1 MSTSQQLE
9 QTPTP
14 PKKEDLHYNSHLEE
28 LVASEAEKSLCL
40 RWLHDQSEKRYA
52 HFNTVIQFPI
62 IVISALAGT
71 ASIGQDSL
79 FGKSEA
85 APIVIGL
92 MSLTVTILNVISNF
106 FGWAKRAEGHRISG
120 VNYGKLHRWISI
132 ELALPRDQRVPAK
145 HFLKEIREQVDRLNE
160 TSPPVPQVVIT
171 SFKVNMKN
179 LKDNVSVPEICNE
192 IRNVEVYRG
201 SNREEGHD
209 DHESVASVQVEMTNP
224 LYQHQHEIPVQE
236 TIQQPLQQIQQ
247 QIQQPL
253 QQIQQQVLQPLQ
265 QVQQVLQPLQQV
277 QQVLQQ
283 PKSTSRASTRSK

>member
-9 QTPTP
+9 QAIVPV
-14 PKKEDLHYNSHLEE
+14 KKEDLHYNSHLEE

-40 RWLHDQSEKRYA
+40 RWLHDQSEKRYS

-71 ASIGQDSL
+71 ASIGQESL
-79 FGKSEA
+79 FGKAEA

-106 FGWAKRAEGHRISG
+106 FGWSKRAEGHRISS

-160 TSPPVPQVVIT
+160 TSPPVPQKIIT
-171 SFKVNMKN
+171 MFKTDMKN
-179 LKDNVSVPEICNE
+179 LKENVSVPEICND

-201 SNREEGHD
+201 TNRD
-209 DHESVASVQVEMTNP
+209 DTDTRDDRSVESVQIEMTNP
-224 LYQHQHEIPVQE
+224 LYNHEPNQM
-236 TIQQPLQQIQQ
+236 IQDGTQLIQQ
-247 QIQQPL
+247 QANQI
-253 QQIQQQVLQPLQ
+253 IQQQANQLVQQGTQMVQQQANQMLQ
-265 QVQQVLQPLQQV
+265 QVQN
-277 QQVLQQ
+277 
-283 PKSTSRASTRSK
+283 TSRSSSKGR

>member
-1 MSTSQQLE
+1 MSTSQQLD
-9 QTPTP
+9 QP

-52 HFNTVIQFPI
+52 HFNTIIQFPI

-85 APIVIGL
+85 APIVIGM
-92 MSLTVTILNVISNF
+92 MSLTVTIMNVISNF
-106 FGWAKRAEGHRISG
+106 FGWAKRSEGHRISG
-120 VNYGKLHRWISI
+120 VNYGKLHRWIAI

-160 TSPPVPQVVIT
+160 TSPPVPQIVIN
-171 SFKVNMKN
+171 SFRTTMKN

-192 IRNVEVYRG
+192 IHNVEVYRG
-201 SNREEGHD
+201 TNRD
-209 DHESVASVQVEMTNP
+209 DISEQEDTASVQIEMTNP
-224 LYQHQHEIPVQE
+224 LYQHQNQVISEQV
-236 TIQQPLQQIQQ
+236 LQQQV
-247 QIQQPL
+247 L
-253 QQIQQQVLQPLQ
+253 QQQVLQPIQQ
-265 QVQQVLQPLQQV
+265 QVQ
-277 QQVLQQ
+277 
-283 PKSTSRASTRSK
+283 KMSTRSN

>member
-1 MSTSQQLE
+1 MSTIE
-9 QTPTP
+9 TPAP
-14 PKKEDLHYNSHLEE
+14 NLPKKEDLHYNSHLEE

-71 ASIGQDSL
+71 ASIGQESL

-120 VNYGKLHRWISI
+120 VNYGKLHRWIAI

-160 TSPPVPQVVIT
+160 TSPAVPQVVIT
-171 SFKVNMKN
+171 SFKTNMKN
-179 LKDNVSVPEICNE
+179 LKDDVSVPEICND

-201 SNREEGHD
+201 SNREEAD
-209 DHESVASVQVEMTNP
+209 DSASVSSNVQIEITNP
-224 LYQHQHEIPVQE
+224 MYTHGLQDTSQNILQD
-236 TIQQPLQQIQQ
+236 TSQNILQQGQQLLQQGQQIQNTVQ
-247 QIQQPL
+247 QGQQL
-253 QQIQQQVLQPLQ
+253 LQ
-265 QVQQVLQPLQQV
+265 QVQQ
-277 QQVLQQ
+277 
-283 PKSTSRASTRSK
+283 TANNISRGSTRSR

>member
-1 MSTSQQLE
+1 MSTIE
-9 QTPTP
+9 TPAP
-14 PKKEDLHYNSHLEE
+14 NVPKKEDLHYNSHLEE

-71 ASIGQDSL
+71 ASIGQESL

-106 FGWAKRAEGHRISG
+106 FGWAKRSEGHRISG
-120 VNYGKLHRWISI
+120 VNYGKLHRWIAI
-132 ELALPRDQRVPAK
+132 ELALPREQRVPAK

-160 TSPPVPQVVIT
+160 TSPAVPQVVIT
-171 SFKVNMKN
+171 SFKTNMKN
-179 LKDNVSVPEICNE
+179 LKDNVSVPEICND

-201 SNREEGHD
+201 SNREEAD
-209 DHESVASVQVEMTNP
+209 DSASVSSNVQIEITNP
-224 LYQHQHEIPVQE
+224 LYTHSLQDTSQNILQD
-236 TIQQPLQQIQQ
+236 TSQNILQQGQQLLQQGQQIQNTVQ
-247 QIQQPL
+247 QGQQL
-253 QQIQQQVLQPLQ
+253 LQ
-265 QVQQVLQPLQQV
+265 QVQQ
-277 QQVLQQ
+277 
-283 PKSTSRASTRSK
+283 TANNISRGSTRSR

>member
-9 QTPTP
+9 QAIVPA
-14 PKKEDLHYNSHLEE
+14 KKEDLHYNSHLEE

-71 ASIGQDSL
+71 ASIGQESL
-79 FGKSEA
+79 FGNSDA
-85 APIVIGL
+85 APIIIGL

-160 TSPPVPQVVIT
+160 TSPPVPQKII
-171 SFKVNMKN
+171 SLFKTDMKG
-179 LKDNVSVPEICNE
+179 LKENVSLPEICND

-201 SNREEGHD
+201 SNREDAD
-209 DHESVASVQVEMTNP
+209 DSVSVDSVPIEMTNP
-224 LYQHQHEIPVQE
+224 MHRSEQMNEMIPNEANQKVEQNA
-236 TIQQPLQQIQQ
+236 IRN
-247 QIQQPL
+247 
-253 QQIQQQVLQPLQ
+253 
-265 QVQQVLQPLQQV
+265 
-277 QQVLQQ
+277 
-283 PKSTSRASTRSK
+283 TSRSSSKR